1 MIDRR
6 SFACVLAAA
15 GIAALL
21 GGCGF
26 GSVATGETRNET
38 VSFDLDDSKSAQ
50 VQIRMGSGELHVK
63 SGTPKLMEGTFTYN
77 VAEWK
82 PVVDRRPGELSL
94 SQPGSS
100 GSSFGN
106 TVNNWELTLNREL
119 PMEVRAD
126 LGAGEAN
133 LELGQMTLSRVE
145 LNIGAGEMNVDLRGE
160 PKHAYTVQIRGGVGE
175 TTVHLPK
182 DVGISATAT
191 KGIGDISTEGLENRD
206 GVWVNPDRIGAPVTV
221 RLDVKGGVGAIRLV
235 R

>member
-6 SFACVLAAA
+6 SFAYGLAAA

-26 GSVATGETRNET
+26 GSVATGETRNDT
-38 VSFDLDDSKSAQ
+38 VSLDLDGSKSTR

-63 SGTPKLMEGTFTYN
+63 SGTPKLMEGTFAYN
-77 VAEWK
+77 VPDWK
-82 PVVDRRPGELSL
+82 PVVDRKAGELSL
-94 SQPGSS
+94 SQPGFS

-106 TVNNWELTLNREL
+106 TVNNWDLTLNREL

-133 LELGQMTLSRVE
+133 LELGEINLSRVE
-145 LNIGAGEMNVDLRGE
+145 MNIGAGKVTMDLRGE
-160 PKHAYTVQIRGGVGE
+160 PRHDYTVQIRGGVGE
-175 TTVHLPK
+175 TVVYLPK
-182 DVGISATAT
+182 DVGVAATAT
-191 KGIGDISTEGLENRD
+191 KGIGDISTEGLEQRD
-206 GVWVNPDRIGAPVTV
+206 RVWINPDRVGAPVTV
-221 RLDVKGGVGAIRLV
+221 RVDVKGGVGAIRLV